1 VHAVRG
7 ILPNVL
13 AREIV
18 SCLVARCWLLSFLLT
33 LFREKRLIFFH
44 VVQRS
49 GSKFL
54 RIIVLIDAGGSALGS
69 ARPAQRSTC
78 WFLQVAATSTVSG
91 RMNSR
96 TLAVRRIIILDF
108 VGSQNGCG
116 VFMVLVVYSRIFV
129 TIRAVLWVLR
139 IVNVHSMFTIGA
151 NDLRLK

>member
-1 VHAVRG
+1 
-7 ILPNVL
+7 
-13 AREIV
+13 
-18 SCLVARCWLLSFLLT
+18 
-33 LFREKRLIFFH
+33 
-44 VVQRS
+44 
-49 GSKFL
+49 
-54 RIIVLIDAGGSALGS
+54 
-69 ARPAQRSTC
+69 
-78 WFLQVAATSTVSG
+78 
-91 RMNSR
+91 MNSR